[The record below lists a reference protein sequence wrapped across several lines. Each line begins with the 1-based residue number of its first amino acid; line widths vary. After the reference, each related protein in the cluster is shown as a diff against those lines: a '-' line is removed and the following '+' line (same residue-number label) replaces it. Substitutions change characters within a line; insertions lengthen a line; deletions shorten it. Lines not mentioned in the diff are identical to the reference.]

1 MCFQISSYG
10 FVPPPQL
17 VKVEKGTIPELYT
30 PFELDGTRHWGKGAT
45 RYATPL
51 WVFCG
56 ESQYTVKNFLPIFG
70 YLCCGKSRV
79 NAHTYPYSILPSL
92 QPPLRGE

>member
-56 ESQYTVKNFLPIFG
+56 ESQYTVKNFLHF
-70 YLCCGKSRV
+70 R
-79 NAHTYPYSILPSL
+79 LPLQQKIARQCPHLSL
-92 QPPLRGE
+92 QDPAISAATIAG